1 MTLQL
6 LICTIDQGI
15 QQLRDH
21 LLPQRQDVFYLISW
35 QYTDDTPQIPSWIKD
50 RNDVKLLLVQG
61 KGLCRNRN
69 NALSNATADIIKICD
84 DDERWTDADFDAI
97 LNAFEV
103 NPDADIIQFQARGL
117 QKDYPPQYV
126 SSVELAMR
134 RASIG
139 ELRFDERFGLGSPY
153 LNAGEESIF
162 IHDARKK
169 GLKTIYL
176 PISVCETK
184 AVSTG
189 QQTTNPLTLR
199 SKGAVWTYTRS
210 IFYAYVKAFRESF
223 GIGFRSNT
231 NPFKLF
237 RHFHSGIKYI
247 RKCPQ

>member
-21 LLPQRQDVFYLISW
+21 LLPQRQDVSYLISW
-35 QYTDDTPQIPSWIKD
+35 QYTDDTPQIPSWIEE
-50 RNDVKLLLVQG
+50 REDVELLLLQG
-61 KGLCRNRN
+61 KGLSRNRN
-69 NALSNATADIIKICD
+69 NALNNATADIIKICD

-97 LNAFEV
+97 LNAFES

-117 QKDYPPQYV
+117 QKTYPPQYV

-134 RASIG
+134 REKVG
-139 ELRFDERFGLGSPY
+139 NLRFDERFGLGSPF
-153 LNAGEESIF
+153 LNAGEEAIF
-162 IHDARKK
+162 IYDTQKK

-176 PISVCETK
+176 PTSVCETK

-199 SKGAVWTYTRS
+199 SKGAVWNYTHGA
-210 IFYAYVKAFRESF
+210 FYAYVKALRESL
-223 GIGFRSNT
+223 GIGFRTYT
-231 NPFKLF
+231 NPIKLF